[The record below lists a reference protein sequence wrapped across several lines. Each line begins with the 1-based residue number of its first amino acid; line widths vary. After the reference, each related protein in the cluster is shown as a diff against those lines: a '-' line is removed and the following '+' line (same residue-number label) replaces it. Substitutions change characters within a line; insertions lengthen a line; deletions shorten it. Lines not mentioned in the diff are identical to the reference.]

1 MSVKAD
7 FRQHFIYAGMF
18 SHTSYTAA
26 QKKVQMWFSKYSS
39 AAVQKDTDTKKRY
52 EWKETAGVK

>member
-26 QKKVQMWFSKYSS
+26 QKRYRCGLANI
-39 AAVQKDTDTKKRY
+39 AALRCRKDTDTKKRY